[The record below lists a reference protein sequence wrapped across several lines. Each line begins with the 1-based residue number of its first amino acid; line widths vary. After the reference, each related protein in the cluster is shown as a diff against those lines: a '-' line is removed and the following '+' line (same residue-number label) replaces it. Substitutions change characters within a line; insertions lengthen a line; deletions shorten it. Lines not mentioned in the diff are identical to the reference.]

1 MGGIDENNETIDQC
15 WYFNVNKQT
24 LQFVDTGVDW
34 GELRGAKGAGIHGN
48 CVYVLA
54 GSNSR
59 KYKGIKVSLMRAY
72 HDDLNFRL

>member
-1 MGGIDENNETIDQC
+1 M
-15 WYFNVNKQT
+15 
-24 LQFVDTGVDW
+24 DTGVDW
-34 GELRGAKGAGIHGN
+34 GELRGAKGVGIHGN